1 MWRSAMPVFP
11 SVEWFN
17 AVREIINHDEAYRH
31 LGTCDAVMGV
41 EVGDK
46 VYKLTFEAFECT
58 GVEEISRDLEDELD
72 FTLVMPYEGWKEMIQ
87 NIKQHG
93 RADLDHTLNTLDLAE
108 QEFARSRDYYLR
120 DKFYRF
126 NQSFQNFF
134 DASAKIDTQFADEKA
149 GASSSG

>member
-1 MWRSAMPVFP
+1 MPVFP
-11 SVEWFN
+11 SIEWFN

-58 GVEEISRDLEDELD
+58 GVEEIAREQEDDLD
-72 FTLVMPYEGWKEMIQ
+72 FTLVMPYEGWKEMIE
-87 NIKQHG
+87 NIKQNG
-93 RADLDHTLNTLDLAE
+93 RADLHHTLNTLDLAAPD
-108 QEFARSRDYYLR
+108 EFARSRDYYRR
-120 DKFYRF
+120 DLFYRF

-134 DASAKIDTQFADEKA
+134 DASAKIDTQFAEA
-149 GASSSG
+149 GVRG